1 MMNQTVSQHEVSTIA
16 RLADCVIRAGAIY
29 SMAADRKVYR
39 AIAIRDEWIVAVSE
53 DQHGLDGLITS
64 GTNVVDEPKLTLI
77 PAFFDTHNH
86 FIIAARNMGKV
97 PADLAH
103 SIAELVE
110 LIRKQA
116 AQTPSGQWIQTVDA
130 WHESNLAEGRLPTA
144 LELDQATR
152 EHPVWVKRGG
162 HIGVANSLALKLA
175 NITRD
180 TPDPKGATI
189 KRFPDGTPNGILLE
203 APAWMLVSNLIP
215 QLSTE
220 QLAKNLKQACQ
231 MYNALGIGAVRDPI
245 VSRDELLA
253 YQLLRESGEL
263 TVRCQVMYLMPRG
276 PVASIISDIASLGVR
291 SGLGDNWLSIWGLK
305 THMDGGAEGA
315 ALDQPYS
322 DAPNYSGNLYWKVD
336 DLVEVANHAV
346 RHGWKIGAHTVGDS
360 AVRHVLDA
368 YERIIAEN
376 PGIKQG
382 MLVMEH
388 GMLANAEQRARA
400 IKLGIPITVQQSLLY
415 ALGAEFLTRWGE
427 ERLRQAVPI
436 RAWLEEGANIS
447 AGTDYP
453 ASSYDPM
460 LGLWG
465 MVTRGTQKVGV
476 QGPEHAV
483 DQYTAVQLYTA
494 AGAQLIDEGNR
505 RGTLQAG
512 RLADLTAFRAD
523 PITCPIDELPTLRP
537 IFTLVGGQ
545 AVYDPESMLSEQG

>member
-1 MMNQTVSQHEVSTIA
+1 MMNQTVSPREASTIA
-16 RLADCVIRAGAIY
+16 RLADCVIRAGAMY
-29 SMAADRKVYR
+29 SMAADRKIYR
-39 AIAIRDEWIVAVSE
+39 AIALRDEWIVAVSE
-53 DQHGLDGLITS
+53 DPHGLDGLITS
-64 GTNVVDEPKLTLI
+64 GTHVVDEPQLTII

-97 PADLAH
+97 PADQAH

-116 AQTPSGQWIQTVDA
+116 AQTPTGQWVQTVDA

-162 HIGVANSLALKLA
+162 HIGVANSLALNLA

-220 QLAKNLKQACQ
+220 HLAENLKQACQ
-231 MYNALGIGAVRDPI
+231 VDNALGIGAVRDPI

-253 YQLLRESGEL
+253 YQLLRERGEL
-263 TVRCQVMYLMPRG
+263 TVRCQVMFLMPRG
-276 PVASIISDIASLGVR
+276 SVASIIADIASLGVR
-291 SGLGDNWLSIWGLK
+291 SGFGDDWLRIWGLK

-322 DAPNYSGNLYWKVD
+322 DAPNYSGHLYWKVD
-336 DLVEVANHAV
+336 DLVEVANYAV
-346 RHGWKIGAHTVGDS
+346 RRGWKIGAHAVGDS
-360 AVRHVLDA
+360 AVRTVLDA
-368 YERIIAEN
+368 YEQVIQAN
-376 PGIKQG
+376 PGIKPG
-382 MLVMEH
+382 TLVIEH
-388 GMLANAEQRARA
+388 GMLAYAEQRARA
-400 IKLGIPITVQQSLLY
+400 LKLSIPITVEQSLLY
-415 ALGAEFLTRWGE
+415 ALGAEFLARWGE

-436 RAWLEEGANIS
+436 RAWLEEGAHIS

-453 ASSYDPM
+453 AGLYNPM
-460 LGLWG
+460 LNIWG
-465 MVTRGTQKVGV
+465 MVTRRTKKADI
-476 QGPEHAV
+476 QGP
-483 DQYTAVQLYTA
+483 
-494 AGAQLIDEGNR
+494 
-505 RGTLQAG
+505 
-512 RLADLTAFRAD
+512 
-523 PITCPIDELPTLRP
+523 
-537 IFTLVGGQ
+537 
-545 AVYDPESMLSEQG
+545 